1 MKNEGEL
8 YKIFIYCSTISHELS
23 SRIPIKFIKNL
34 VIKVIELIFR
44 YKLLHFLC
52 SITIEQM
59 LLEFAQF
66 CKVFNLTDGKL
77 TTLAKQYNEDYTFNG
92 ISFKIIINN
101 LDVVTGINMTFW
113 TDDKMAKLDLELF
126 NKYGKFVL
134 VTSLFIKNE
143 YGQMERYTRSD
154 ILQSQDEIKDILIDK
169 IYSNCLY
176 FYKFSERI
184 SPSS

>member
-1 MKNEGEL
+1 MKQLNYYEYGQ
-8 YKIFIYCSTISHELS
+8 
-23 SRIPIKFIKNL
+23 
-34 VIKVIELIFR
+34 V
-44 YKLLHFLC
+44 
-52 SITIEQM
+52 
-59 LLEFAQF
+59 
-66 CKVFNLTDGKL
+66 VFT
-77 TTLAKQYNEDYTFNG
+77 
-92 ISFKIIINN
+92 S
-101 LDVVTGINMTFW
+101 DVVTGINMTFW

-184 SPSS
+184 PPSS